1 MNLTKGRTGIL
12 PVKDHRQNA
21 YATPSK
27 QSMNLTA
34 MNNKLVSI
42 LVLLLVLATSAIAEI
57 DEQIIFKSGEEG
69 YSNYRI
75 PAVITAADGTLLAFC
90 EARKDHRGDSGNID
104 LILKRS
110 EDDGATWS
118 PSEVVW
124 DAGPDTA
131 GNPCPVVD
139 QTTGRI
145 VMLMCWNLATDHGR
159 DLHAGTST
167 DTRRVY
173 QTHSDDHGKTW
184 SEPKEIT
191 SDVKDPSW
199 WWYATGPGIG
209 IQLQKGP
216 YTDRLVIPANHTA
229 EGYYGA
235 HALYSDDGGDTW
247 SISSTIEPTVNESQV
262 VELSDGR
269 LLMNMRSQGVGTATR
284 PRNGYRSI
292 AYSNDGGASW
302 SEPVFD
308 DELGDPRCQAS
319 IIRYDQNFLLFSN
332 PNPPVQPERGQ
343 RIRMTVKLSEDDGQS
358 WTAGYLIDEGPAAYS
373 ALVALPRQQV
383 GLLYEKDKDIAFA
396 KFSLDLLN

>member
-1 MNLTKGRTGIL
+1 MKKQI
-12 PVKDHRQNA
+12 A
-21 YATPSK
+21 YLIFSTVAFS
-27 QSMNLTA
+27 S
-34 MNNKLVSI
+34 
-42 LVLLLVLATSAIAEI
+42 SAFAEI
-57 DEQIIFKSGEEG
+57 DEQIIFKSGEGG

-75 PAVITAADGTLLAFC
+75 PAIITAANGTLLAFC

-110 EDDGATWS
+110 TDNGATWS
-118 PSEVVW
+118 SPQVVW

-139 QTTGRI
+139 QRTGRI

-159 DLHAGTST
+159 DLHAGTGK
-167 DTRRVY
+167 DTRRVF
-173 QTHSDDHGKTW
+173 QTHSNDHGKTW

-191 SDVKDPSW
+191 SKVKDPSW

-216 YTDRLVIPANHTA
+216 YTDRLVVPANHSA
-229 EGYYGA
+229 DGFYGA
-235 HALYSDDGGDTW
+235 HTLYSDDGGETW
-247 SISSTIEPTVNESQV
+247 NVSSIIKPTVNESQV

-269 LLMNMRSQGVGTATR
+269 LLMNMRSQGVAETLR

-302 SEPVFD
+302 SDPVFD

-319 IIRYDQNFLLFSN
+319 LIRYNENYFLFSN
-332 PNPPVQPERGQ
+332 PNPSVQPERGE
-343 RIRMTVKLSEDDGQS
+343 RIRMTVKLSEDDGES
-358 WTAGYLIDEGPAAYS
+358 WTAGYLVDAGPAAYS
-373 ALVALPRQQV
+373 ALVALPKEEV

-396 KFSLDLLN
+396 RFSLSLLR

>member
-1 MNLTKGRTGIL
+1 MNLAKF
-12 PVKDHRQNA
+12 K
-21 YATPSK
+21 S
-27 QSMNLTA
+27 
-34 MNNKLVSI
+34 KLVSLII
-42 LVLLLVLATSAIAEI
+42 LPTVLSASIHAEI
-57 DEQIIFKSGEEG
+57 DEQILFKSGDEG

-75 PAVITAADGTLLAFC
+75 PAIITAADGTLLAFC

-110 EDDGATWS
+110 EDNGATWS
-118 PSEVVW
+118 SPQVIW

-139 QTTGRI
+139 QRTGRI

-159 DLHAGTST
+159 DLHAGTGK

-173 QTHSDDHGKTW
+173 QIHSDDHGKTW
-184 SEPKEIT
+184 SSPEEIT
-191 SDVKDPSW
+191 SNVKDPTW

-209 IQLQKGP
+209 IQLQEGP
-216 YTDRLVIPANHTA
+216 YTDRLVIPANHTTD
-229 EGYYGA
+229 GYYGA
-235 HALYSDDGGDTW
+235 HTLYSDDGGESW
-247 SISSTIEPTVNESQV
+247 NVSSTIQPTVNESQV

-269 LLMNMRSQGVGTATR
+269 LLMNMRSQGLDNTAR

-302 SEPVFD
+302 SDPIFD

-319 IIRYDQNFLLFSN
+319 LIRYDEKFLLFSN
-332 PNPPVQPERGQ
+332 PNPPTQPERGP

-358 WTAGYLIDEGPAAYS
+358 WSAGFLVDEGPAAYS
-373 ALVALPRQQV
+373 ALVALPKRQV

-396 KFSLDLLN
+396 TFSMDLLH

>member
-1 MNLTKGRTGIL
+1 MKKQIAYLIL
-12 PVKDHRQNA
+12 STA
-21 YATPSK
+21 IFYTP
-27 QSMNLTA
+27 A
-34 MNNKLVSI
+34 F
-42 LVLLLVLATSAIAEI
+42 AEI
-57 DEQIIFKSGEEG
+57 DEQILFRSGEEG

-75 PAVITAADGTLLAFC
+75 PAVITAANGTLLAFC

-104 LILKRS
+104 LILKHS
-110 EDDGATWS
+110 TDNGASWS
-118 PSEVVW
+118 SPRVVW

-139 QTTGRI
+139 QRTGRI
-145 VMLMCWNLATDHGR
+145 TMLMCWNLATDHGR
-159 DLHAGTST
+159 DLHAGTGK
-167 DTRRVY
+167 DTRRVF

-191 SDVKDPSW
+191 SKVKDPSW

-216 YTDRLVIPANHTA
+216 YTDRLVIPANHSTN
-229 EGYYGA
+229 GYYGA
-235 HALYSDDGGDTW
+235 HALYSDDGGESW
-247 SISSTIEPTVNESQV
+247 NVSGSIKPTVNESQV

-269 LLMNMRSQGVGTATR
+269 LLMNMRSQGVAETLR

-302 SEPVFD
+302 SDPVFD

-319 IIRYDQNFLLFSN
+319 IIRYDESYFLFSN
-332 PNPPVQPERGQ
+332 PNPPVKPERGQ
-343 RIRMTVKLSEDDGQS
+343 RIRMTVKLSEDDGES
-358 WTAGYLIDEGPAAYS
+358 WTAGYLIDAGPAAYS
-373 ALVALPRQQV
+373 ALVALPKDQV

-396 KFSLDLLN
+396 RFSLGLLR

>member
-1 MNLTKGRTGIL
+1 MNLTE
-12 PVKDHRQNA
+12 
-21 YATPSK
+21 
-27 QSMNLTA
+27 
-34 MNNKLVSI
+34 MNNKLFSI
-42 LVLLLVLATSAIAEI
+42 LVLSLVLATSAIAEI

-75 PAVITAADGTLLAFC
+75 PAVITAGNGTLLAFC

-110 EDDGATWS
+110 EDGGATWS
-118 PSEVVW
+118 PSQVVW

-139 QTTGRI
+139 QKTGRI

-209 IQLQKGP
+209 IQLQEGP

-235 HALYSDDGGDTW
+235 HALYSDDSGGTW
-247 SISSTIEPTVNESQV
+247 SVSSTIEPTVNESQV

-269 LLMNMRSQGVGTATR
+269 LLMNMRSQGVGTTTR

-332 PNPPVQPERGQ
+332 PNPTVQAERGQ
-343 RIRMTVKLSEDDGQS
+343 RIRMTVKLSVDDGQS
-358 WTAGYLIDEGPAAYS
+358 WTAGYLIDKGPAAYS
-373 ALVALPRQQV
+373 ALVALPKQQV